1 MAWPTPQDYNEAVQN
16 PRLAFTDTDLRNG
29 QPELNR
35 LGLPRPISGNF
46 ACVYKI
52 QSGGQRWA
60 ARCFISEVSDQ
71 KRRYEA
77 ISTYLA
83 KASLAY
89 TVPFTCLPTG
99 IKVQGRNYPLL
110 KMQWVQGESL
120 SSFVG
125 RSIGYPDTLL
135 SLAKVWSRM
144 MADLKAVNIA
154 HGDLAR
160 HVEYW

>member
-16 PRLAFTDTDLRNG
+16 PRLAFSDPDLRAG
-29 QPELNR
+29 QPELTP

-46 ACVYKI
+46 ACVYKM
-52 QSGGQRWA
+52 QVAGQRWA

-71 KRRYEA
+71 QRRYEA

-83 KASLAY
+83 KVAIPY
-89 TVPFTCLPTG
+89 TVPFTFMPTG

-120 SSFVG
+120 S
-125 RSIGYPDTLL
+125 
-135 SLAKVWSRM
+135 
-144 MADLKAVNIA
+144 
-154 HGDLAR
+154 
-160 HVEYW
+160 